1 MAKKKRPTAEK
12 AENTG
17 KVYQFKITLQG
28 SSPLVWRQ
36 FDVPDD
42 VSLAEL
48 HEVIQIVMGWEDAH
62 LHQFATKTE
71 RYAPRSPY
79 DDSGFDDESID
90 EGTVKI
96 KEVVGRKGA
105 RLQYEYD
112 LGDGWE
118 HLLQLEEVKQPE
130 PKVTYPVCLKGKG
143 ACPPEDCGGVWGYE
157 HLLEVI
163 ADPEHEEHEELLE
176 WLGEDFDAEEFDL
189 EGVNSVLKSL
199 R

>member
-1 MAKKKRPTAEK
+1 MAKKKRPTTKK
-12 AENTG
+12 AANTG
-17 KVYQFKITLQG
+17 NVYQFKITLQG

-36 FDVPDD
+36 FEVPED

-48 HEVIQIVMGWEDAH
+48 HDVIQIVMGWEDAH

-112 LGDGWE
+112 FGDGWD

-130 PKVTYPVCLKGKG
+130 PNVTYPVCLKGKG

-163 ADPEHEEHEELLE
+163 ADPKHEEHDELLE

-189 EGVNSVLKSL
+189 EEVNEIL
-199 R
+199 RSAK